1 MPTEIKM
8 YSTRSCPYCMRARS
22 LLDDKNVA
30 YEDIAVDGLP
40 QLRQEMMALS
50 GQRTVPQI
58 WIGER
63 HIGGFDDLYLL
74 ERQGKLDK
82 LLGAV

>member
-1 MPTEIKM
+1 M
-8 YSTRSCPYCMRARS
+8 
-22 LLDDKNVA
+22 LDDKKVA

-40 QLRQEMMALS
+40 ELRQEMMALS

>member
-8 YSTRSCPYCMRARS
+8 YSTRFCPYCMRARS
-22 LLDDKNVA
+22 LLDGKKVD

-40 QLRQEMMALS
+40 DVRREMIELS
-50 GQRTVPQI
+50 GQHTVPQI

-63 HIGGFDDLYLL
+63 HVGGFDDLYLL
-74 ERQGKLDK
+74 ERQGQLDK
-82 LLGAV
+82 LLSAA